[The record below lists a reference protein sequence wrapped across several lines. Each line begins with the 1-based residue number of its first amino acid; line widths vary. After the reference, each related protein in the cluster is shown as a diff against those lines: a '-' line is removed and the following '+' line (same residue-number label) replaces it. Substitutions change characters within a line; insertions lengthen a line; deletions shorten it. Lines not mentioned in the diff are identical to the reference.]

1 MIYLRHGYTIEKKEF
16 ERIAKKTSIGKFGVE
31 LCKNF
36 YTHDELKMY
45 CLEKLTKSR
54 TPNGINIRQ
63 RFPEPFIDM
72 LNSK

>member
-1 MIYLRHGYTIEKKEF
+1 MLYLRHGFTIEKNEF
-16 ERIAKKTSIGKFGVE
+16 ERIAKKSSIGKFGVE

-36 YTHDELKMY
+36 YTQDELTTY
-45 CLEKLTKSR
+45 CLEKLSKSR

-63 RFPEPFIDM
+63 RFPETFMDM